1 MARWWPGWKMS
12 ATCDEGYQEAQKE
25 AESGDKA
32 KRIRRF
38 VERRASCYVAMAG
51 TLARVMRELEP

>member
-12 ATCDEGYQEAQKE
+12 ATCDEGYLEAQKE

-38 VERRASCYVAMAG
+38 VERRASRYVAIESVP
-51 TLARVMRELEP
+51 RNVMRELEP